1 MASTVYKVK
10 KLWDR
15 VFKAARHA
23 GPLKPPGGSGHR
35 NEHVMVLQNSRK
47 ILPLLMREI
56 ENDNMC
62 SELRQ
67 YYANVRVTT
76 LNKPDKQD
84 PTAESKH
91 FRPIG

>member
-15 VFKAARHA
+15 FLKAARHA

-84 PTAESKH
+84 PTAEPKH